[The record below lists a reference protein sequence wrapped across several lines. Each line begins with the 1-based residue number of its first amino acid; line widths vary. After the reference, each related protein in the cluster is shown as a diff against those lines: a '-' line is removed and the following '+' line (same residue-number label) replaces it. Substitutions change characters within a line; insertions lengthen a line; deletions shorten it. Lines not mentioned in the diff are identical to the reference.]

1 MKWMAA
7 LIAGITGL
15 LMVGCATSSI
25 EGRVLPGAA
34 PVVTLVDN
42 NDSRLSTPGIPGVE
56 VEIRSID
63 RAGDSHVI
71 GTVTTDE
78 QGAFTL
84 PLSDEKRKLVKNSMV
99 LTARRNGIPAVKE
112 NILLPGQDRK
122 LLVLMPQIGKPAGTK

>member
-1 MKWMAA
+1 MKWMAG
-7 LIAGITGL
+7 LVAGITAL

-25 EGRVLPGAA
+25 DGRVLPGAA
-34 PVVTLVDN
+34 AVVTLVDN
-42 NDSRLSTPGIPGVE
+42 NDTRLTTQGIPGVE
-56 VEIRSID
+56 VEIKSVD

-112 NILLPGQDRK
+112 NIMLPGQDRK
-122 LLVLMPQIGKPAGTK
+122 LLVLMPQLGKAPGSK